1 MKLTRI
7 LAILL
12 ALTTCVFFVACDS
25 PKENAT
31 EEKIEDQG
39 EAAGQT
45 EDAAEARG
53 EAVSE
58 GQTTDTITTD
68 TMATTA
74 TVTETSATTATS
86 GT

>member
-1 MKLTRI
+1 MRFTRA
-7 LAILL
+7 LAIFL
-12 ALTTCVFFVACDS
+12 ALMTSMFFLACDS

-31 EEKIEDQG
+31 EERIEDKG
-39 EAAGQT
+39 EAAGQR
-45 EDAAEARG
+45 EDPAEERG

-58 GQTTDTITTD
+58 GQATDTVTTD

-74 TVTETSATTATS
+74 TVTETSVTATS

>member
-1 MKLTRI
+1 MKTTRLI
-7 LAILL
+7 AILL
-12 ALTTCVFFVACDS
+12 ALTTAVFCVACDS

-31 EEKIEDQG
+31 EERIEDQG
-39 EAAGQT
+39 DKVGS
-45 EDAAEARG
+45 EDAAEERG

-58 GQTTDTITTD
+58 GQATDTVTTD